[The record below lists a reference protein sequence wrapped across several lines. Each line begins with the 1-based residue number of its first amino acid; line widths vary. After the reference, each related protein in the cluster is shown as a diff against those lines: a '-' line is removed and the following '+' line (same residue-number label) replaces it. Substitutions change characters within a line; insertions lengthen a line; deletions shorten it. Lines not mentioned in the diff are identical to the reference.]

1 MNKLDIDE
9 INILPVKPQNGLV
22 AFASIVINN
31 QIYIGNIAI
40 YTSPTVEQGFRLVYP
55 DKMLPNG
62 KRINCVHPI
71 SREAGES
78 IKQAVIKHYL
88 DLMSKVAH

>member
-1 MNKLDIDE
+1 MNKLEIDE

-22 AFASIVINN
+22 AFASVVLNN

-40 YTSPTVEQGFRLVYP
+40 YTSPTLEEGFRLVYP

-71 SREAGES
+71 SREAGEA
-78 IKQAVIKHYL
+78 IKQAVTNRYL
-88 DLMSKVAH
+88 ELMSKIT